1 MWRKRKEL
9 EMVVS
14 GHRFTASFS
23 DCKFEAY
30 NISKSL
36 SNEFKLGDYSLKQ
49 CVMGKKFNRDW
60 GEKQFQILI
69 SEYR

>member
-1 MWRKRKEL
+1 
-9 EMVVS
+9 MVVS

-30 NISKSL
+30 NISKSF

-49 CVMGKKFNRDW
+49 CVMGKK
-60 GEKQFQILI
+60 LI
-69 SEYR
+69 VTGGKSNFKF